1 MRREGWLVFAAWVLA
16 GALLVF
22 SLLSAASIGLFVLP
36 VAAIAVWLALRFGR
50 TWPET
55 LGIVS
60 GVGAVCL
67 LIALLSRDAMPW
79 LVAGVALLTAGVVA
93 YALAR
98 RRDGAPWAWAGPS
111 PRAR

>member
-1 MRREGWLVFAAWVLA
+1 VFAAWVLA

-98 RRDGAPWAWAGPS
+98 RRDCAPWAWAGPS

>member
-1 MRREGWLVFAAWVLA
+1 VFAAWVLA